1 MLREVQKVVDS
12 PLKHGSQSGAQTI
25 DRRNFLNT
33 LSASAILTAIPAD
46 AKSAGVSGPS
56 ARRRIPLNGDWE
68 RSINGKLYD
77 TGKVPCSRRPSG
89 FYTLSRQFVLP
100 ELGRGERAFVHFEA
114 IAYWGRCSVNGRAL
128 GTMGPYVPYEFE
140 FTEAAKAGANEVA
153 VEIADLVPFADGTA
167 KAEIELGVHTG
178 FEAYGGIVRDVW
190 VEIRPGAFV
199 ENVRLAYELSEEY
212 RVCRVRP
219 RVMVSS
225 AESARAHLESV
236 LNFKGTKVA
245 GSSAMAALQP
255 GANDCELEFDCK
267 DLSLWSP
274 ENPNLYELTVRLESD
289 TYADSWSCHTGF
301 REIQVAGREFR
312 LNGKRLVLN
321 GICRHD
327 MWREQG
333 LTLSANQQDQDMN
346 MIKALGC
353 NFVRL
358 VHYPHD
364 RRIVELADRL
374 GLLVSEEPGFWQT
387 NFQTVDQKTIE
398 LGYQTLEA
406 IIRRDWNSPSVMVW
420 FLSNECA
427 LTEEFLRAGKQRCN
441 RLDPIRRL
449 VSAAND
455 KDAEKV
461 KPLFV
466 AAEMDFFDQ
475 HPYTFTLDEMDQE
488 SKFDG
493 PSKPLTFSEWGGK
506 AIGQDEPIMG
516 QSVDRLIDLVDSGAL
531 SGHMFWSWQD
541 LRQYSRIDGEM
552 HDGILESGVVN
563 EAREPR
569 EGLWA
574 ELSRL
579 FARQRHG
586 RRPVPTSQDD
596 LKILPLRWNPFHPA
610 SHFQCVNLQP
620 LTDSASGQQSWKA
633 LEETLEKYWA
643 SGNANDQWRRSGS
656 QFDFWQQAEIRI
668 EGVSFVCPVARG
680 RVRPVVLTA
689 AVPEV
694 LIPIG
699 QECTRLHVLGQVS
712 LPVGYP
718 LAGQAGESTAV
729 YTLRYAS
736 GKMRRLPVRNGIEVA
751 QSNCVDRATRIA
763 PVATAAQPAVQ
774 YIKDIAREHYQ
785 ILLWSIPIQR
795 EALVSLECRL
805 EPHQPALAIFAITS
819 ERADAEHSS

>member
-1 MLREVQKVVDS
+1 MDS
-12 PLKHGSQSGAQTI
+12 DVKLDSQCCAQTI

-46 AKSAGVSGPS
+46 VIPAEVSSPS
-56 ARRRIPLNGDWE
+56 SRPRIPLNGEWE
-68 RSINGKLYD
+68 HHVNGKFYD
-77 TGKVPCSRRPSG
+77 TTKVPSSRRPSG
-89 FYTLSRQFVLP
+89 FYILSRQFVLP
-100 ELGRGERAFVHFEA
+100 QLGRGDRAFVHFEA
-114 IAYWGRCSVNGRAL
+114 ITFWGRCSLNGQAL
-128 GTMGPYVPYEFE
+128 GTMGPYVPHEFE
-140 FTEAAKAGANEVA
+140 FTEAAKVGANEIA

-167 KAEIELGVHTG
+167 KAEIELGIHFG

-190 VEIRPGAFV
+190 VEIRPASFV
-199 ENVRLAYELSEEY
+199 ENVRLAYELSQDY
-212 RVCRVRP
+212 RACKVRP
-219 RVMVSS
+219 RVTVSS
-225 AESARAHLESV
+225 AESTRAHLETS
-236 LNFKGTKVA
+236 LRYKGTNVA
-245 GSSAMAALQP
+245 RSDTMVAVKSGP
-255 GANDCELEFDCK
+255 NDFELEFAFK
-267 DLSLWSP
+267 DLSPWSP

-289 TYADSWSCHTGF
+289 SDEDSWSCRTGF
-301 REIQVAGREFR
+301 REIQVVGREFR
-312 LNGKRLVLN
+312 LNGKRLVLS
-321 GICRHD
+321 GVCRHD

-364 RRIVELADRL
+364 RRIVELADQL

-387 NFQTVDQKTIE
+387 NFQTVEQKTIE
-398 LGYQTLEA
+398 LGYQILEA
-406 IIRRDWNSPSVMVW
+406 TIRRDWNSPSVMVW
-420 FLSNECA
+420 FLGNECT
-427 LTEEFLRAGKQRCN
+427 LTEEFLRVGKQRCN
-441 RLDPIRRL
+441 RLDPIHRL

-461 KPLFV
+461 KPLFI

-516 QSVDRLIDLVDSGAL
+516 QSVDRLIDLVESGSL

-552 HDGILESGVVN
+552 HDGILESGVVT

-569 EGLWA
+569 EGVWT

-586 RRPVPTSQDD
+586 SRQAHANQDD
-596 LKILPLRWNPFHPA
+596 LKILPLRRNPFDPA
-610 SHFQCVNLQP
+610 SHFQSVNLQA
-620 LTDSASGQQSWKA
+620 LADSASGQQSWKS
-633 LEETLEKYWA
+633 LVETLEKYWA
-643 SGNANDQWRRSGS
+643 NGNTSDQWRRSGS
-656 QFDFWQQAEIRI
+656 QFALWQQSEIRI
-668 EGVSFVCPVARG
+668 AGVSFLSPVARG
-680 RVRPVVLTA
+680 QVQPLVLTT
-689 AVPEV
+689 AVPEM
-694 LIPIG
+694 LIPIH
-699 QECTRLHVLGQVS
+699 QKCTQLHMFGQVS
-712 LPVGYP
+712 FPVGYP
-718 LAGQAGESTAV
+718 LAGRAGESVAV

-736 GKMRRLPVRNGIEVA
+736 GKMQTLPVRNGFEVA
-751 QSNCVDRATRIA
+751 QSNCIDRATRIA
-763 PVATAAQPAVQ
+763 PVATAAQPVVQ

-785 ILLWSIPIQR
+785 VLLWSIPTQP
-795 EALVSLECRL
+795 EVLESLECRL
-805 EPHQPALAIFAITS
+805 NANQSPLAIFAITTELS
-819 ERADAEHSS
+819 P